1 MVLPSLI
8 NHKSAGHYMCF
19 TSVHSLLAGLPTF
32 ETAETK
38 ESIIS
43 AVKSREDGALSITD
57 V

>member
-1 MVLPSLI
+1 
-8 NHKSAGHYMCF
+8 MCF
-19 TSVHSLLAGLPTF
+19 TSVHSLLAGLPAC

-43 AVKSREDGALSITD
+43 AVKSRGDGALSITD

>member
-1 MVLPSLI
+1 
-8 NHKSAGHYMCF
+8 MCF
-19 TSVHSLLAGLPTF
+19 TSVHSLLARLPTF

-43 AVKSREDGALSITD
+43 AFKSREDEALSITD